1 MHKWL
6 FSLVVT
12 GSALLTAHPK
22 DGFFVEGGLMT
33 GLLETKEDIEKKPP
47 CPLGV
52 VCESTYMLNAAP
64 TFTQAALDNRKN
76 PITFYTTH
84 PVKMQLENGKLHI
97 ESFLPYNLHNVDV
110 YMTTANG
117 QKVKVGM
124 LKDIPQFTQSV
135 VAEDLL
141 PAIAK
146 AGGSANSTFSL
157 EPSSTSDPTTTQV
170 LNNLNKITVDIEGR
184 IAQAGAPGNTT
195 WAIPTPKEAKE
206 LVETFLNLTAML
218 SSPQFKNAVL
228 NAPFELTNYPQN
240 YGVYNP
246 DVVPGPNGQLTPPS
260 LQKYVLN
267 KQEVYDRYAGNKVG
281 NTSLVIDT
289 LTPNVVAGGLDG
301 LGGPGVFGISPYLI
315 NPKDSKILD
324 TDDISSGT
332 WPIITVMHE
341 FGHVNGYQHD
351 GNMTYQNGWYNSVGG
366 PQLKHWDAYAPYYKI
381 NGKYVEAGMGGIGV
395 DVWTQLGKA
404 GDLPINYN
412 DLASQSAP
420 VYPTAFMRALR
431 SVLSTNSAAAS
442 AMVGFNVMGGYQ
454 QYFNDYFGL
463 SYYGIIKYNYA
474 KRMGFVHTINQVA
487 FGVGMNALIDF
498 KTNYSTYRLRNKRG
512 GLRKFKSSY
521 GMFVGFRA
529 LWKGYGLQGV
539 GFVNSGNI
547 DLTTGFNYRYKHS
560 KYSIGIALP
569 LAQQNVRAKINTDEL
584 VGTLTIK
591 EGVRHFNVFFNYGW
605 VF

>member
-52 VCESTYMLNAAP
+52 ICESTYMLNAAP

-97 ESFLPYNLHNVDV
+97 ESFLPYNLHNVDL
-110 YMTTANG
+110 YMKNANG
-117 QKVKVGM
+117 QEVKVGM
-124 LKDIPQFTQSV
+124 FKDIPQFTQSV

-170 LNNLNKITVDIEGR
+170 LNNLNKITVDIEGTLKD
-184 IAQAGAPGNTT
+184 PD
-195 WAIPTPKEAKE
+195 PTNLSWTAYMSTQNAER

-218 SSPQFKNAVL
+218 SSPEFKQAVL
-228 NAPFELTNYPQN
+228 NAHFELVNGPGN
-240 YGVYNP
+240 FKPN
-246 DVVPGPNGQLTPPS
+246 VVPNAQGQCGSNTACD
-260 LQKYVLN
+260 QYVLN
-267 KQEVYDRYAGNKVG
+267 KQEVYDKYTGQK
-281 NTSLVIDT
+281 TIVIDT
-289 LTPNVVAGGLDG
+289 LTPKAVATGLDG

-315 NPKDSKILD
+315 NFKDSKILATNNINGD
-324 TDDISSGT
+324 T

-341 FGHVNGYQHD
+341 FGHVNDYSHN
-351 GNMTYQNGWYNSVGG
+351 GNMTYQNGWYDSIGG
-366 PQLKHWDAYAPYYKI
+366 PKLKNWNAYAPYYKI
-381 NGKYVEAGMGGIGV
+381 DSKYVQAGMGGIGV
-395 DVWTQLGKA
+395 DVWTALGKA

-412 DLASQSAP
+412 QLASQSAP
-420 VYPTAFMRALR
+420 IYPTAFMRALQN
-431 SVLSTNSAAAS
+431 VLSTNNSSAS

-463 SYYGIIKYNYA
+463 SYYGILKYNYA
-474 KRMGFVHTINQVA
+474 KKMGFVHTINQVA

>member
-1 MHKWL
+1 
-6 FSLVVT
+6 
-12 GSALLTAHPK
+12 
-22 DGFFVEGGLMT
+22 MT
-33 GLLETKEDIEKKPP
+33 GLLETQEDIDKKPP

-97 ESFLPYNLHNVDV
+97 ESFLPYNLHNVDL
-110 YMTTANG
+110 YMKNANG
-117 QKVKVGM
+117 QEVKVGM
-124 LKDIPQFTQSV
+124 FKDIPQFTQSV
-135 VAEDLL
+135 VAEDFL

-146 AGGSANSTFSL
+146 AGGNANSTFML
-157 EPSSTSDPTTTQV
+157 KPSASSDPTTTQV
-170 LNNLNKITVDIEGR
+170 LNDLNKITVDIEGR

-218 SSPQFKNAVL
+218 SNPQFKKAVEG
-228 NAPFELTNYPQN
+228 APFELTNYPQN
-240 YGVYNP
+240 NGPYNP
-246 DVVPGPNGQLTPPS
+246 DMVPGPNGKFPPNILKKDPS
-260 LQKYVLN
+260 LKQYILN
-267 KQEVYDRYAGNKVG
+267 KSEVYGRYTSNKVG

-474 KRMGFVHTINQVA
+474 KRMGFIHTINQVA
-487 FGVGMNALIDF
+487 FGVGMDALIDF
-498 KTNYSTYRLRNKRG
+498 KTNYTTYRIHNKKKRTYAM
-512 GLRKFKSSY
+512 RKFKSSY

-529 LWKGYGLQGV
+529 LWKGYGLKGA
-539 GFVNSGNI
+539 GFFNSGNL
-547 DLTTGFNYRYKHS
+547 DLVTGFNYRYKHS

-569 LAQQNVRAKINTDEL
+569 LAQQNLVAKINTADL
-584 VGTLTIK
+584 AGTFVIK